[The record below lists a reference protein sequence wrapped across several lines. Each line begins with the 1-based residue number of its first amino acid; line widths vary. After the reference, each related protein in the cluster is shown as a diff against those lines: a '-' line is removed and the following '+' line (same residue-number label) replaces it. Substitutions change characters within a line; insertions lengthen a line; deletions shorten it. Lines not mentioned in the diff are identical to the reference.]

1 MASSVVEICNRAL
14 DAIGVPPITAF
25 TEETRAGGLCRRY
38 YPQVRDDVI
47 RSHPWNCAS
56 ARAKLPALL
65 TPPAW
70 GYQFAYQLP
79 ADCLR
84 VLAVNADDPFCHPWK
99 VEGRT
104 IVTDRE
110 APIEV
115 LYLRRIEDSGFF
127 DPMLVSVIAARLAM
141 ELARPLT
148 SDSAI
153 RKQMEEE
160 FMLRLRAARSADGQE
175 GTPSRIYAEE
185 FTLARL

>member
-25 TEETRAGGLCRRY
+25 GEETKAGGLCRRY
-38 YPQVRDDVI
+38 YPQVRDEII
-47 RSHPWNCAS
+47 RSHPWNCAM
-56 ARAKLPALL
+56 ARASLPALL
-65 TPPAW
+65 ASPAW
-70 GYQFAYQLP
+70 GFSFAYQLP

-104 IVTDRE
+104 VVTDRE
-110 APIEV
+110 APITI
-115 LYLRRIEDSGFF
+115 LYLRRLDDSGFF

-153 RKQMEEE
+153 RKQMEDE
-160 FMLRLRAARSADGQE
+160 FKERLRAARSADGQE
-175 GTPSRIYAEE
+175 GTPDRIYAEE
-185 FTLARL
+185 FVQARL